1 METLTFKT
9 NINCGGCIATV
20 TPSLDNLKGV
30 RLWKVDTANPNKILT
45 VESENVAANQLI
57 AVLKSAGY
65 KAEQIYSHEKRNS
78 NII

>member
-20 TPSLDNLKGV
+20 APSLDNLKGV
-30 RLWKVDTANPNKILT
+30 RLWKVDTVNPNKILT

-65 KAEQIYSHEKRNS
+65 KAEQI
-78 NII
+78 